1 MFVAAYL
8 KKGAY
13 NVIVVDWST
22 VGDNTCYPSV
32 AEHGL
37 SSVGRLFSRLL
48 DQLVAGGVSLA
59 RVHVV
64 GFSLGAHVAGI
75 AGTNTR
81 GLLARITGVLI
92 VMGVFKYV
100 RGGY

>member
-1 MFVAAYL
+1 MVISLWVAAYL
-8 KKGAY
+8 KKGAF
-13 NVIVVDWST
+13 NVVVLDWSS

-37 SSVGRLFSRLL
+37 RSVGRLLSRLL
-48 DQLVAGGVSLA
+48 DQLVTGGVSLA

-81 GLLARITGVLI
+81 GLLSRITGRCV
-92 VMGVFKYV
+92 
-100 RGGY
+100 